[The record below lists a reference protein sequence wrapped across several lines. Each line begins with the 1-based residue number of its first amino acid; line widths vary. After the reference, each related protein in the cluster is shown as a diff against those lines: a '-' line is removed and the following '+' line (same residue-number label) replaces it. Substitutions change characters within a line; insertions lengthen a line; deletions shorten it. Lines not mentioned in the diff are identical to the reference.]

1 MPGQWAER
9 GLYLWGHLC
18 CILELLYGIL
28 WVIPVACLSL
38 PVTLPFILRSPGY
51 NRSNYDP
58 IRLVW
63 YAPISLYK
71 WTLSVY
77 QNRSCAGYRRQR
89 PGKKFRRLE
98 PAALPS
104 LRKRTLSQGHTRP
117 QTQSSFLTKL
127 PLEIRQII
135 YEEVIRDGTLHRH
148 IIELKNIK
156 IGARNQLC
164 GIGCEQFK
172 RAYCNSPATHDICSM
187 CGTVANAP
195 ETLFSKTGSSCG
207 PLALVKSCRQIYLEM
222 IDLFYGQ

>member
-1 MPGQWAER
+1 
-9 GLYLWGHLC
+9 
-18 CILELLYGIL
+18 
-28 WVIPVACLSL
+28 VIPVACLSL
-38 PVTLPFILRSPGY
+38 PVTIPLSLRRPRYS
-51 NRSNYDP
+51 RSNYDP
-58 IRLVW
+58 IGLVW

-77 QNRSCAGYRRQR
+77 QNKSCAGYRRQR
-89 PGKKFRRLE
+89 HEKKFRRLE

-104 LRKRTLSQGHTRP
+104 LRKRRLSQGHMRP

-164 GIGCEQFK
+164 GIGCEQAK
-172 RAYCNSPATHDICSM
+172 WGYCNSPATHDISSM

-207 PLALVKSCRQIYLEM
+207 PLALVKSCRRIYLEM
-222 IDLFYGQ
+222 IDMFYGQ

>member
-63 YAPISLYK
+63 YAPLSLYK

-77 QNRSCAGYRRQR
+77 QNKLCPGYRRQR
-89 PGKKFRRLE
+89 HEKKFRRLE

-104 LRKRTLSQGHTRP
+104 LRKRRLSQGHVRP

-135 YEEVIRDGTLHRH
+135 YEEVIRDGTLRRH

-164 GIGCEQFK
+164 GIGCDRNEWGG
-172 RAYCNSPATHDICSM
+172 CTLSD
-187 CGTVANAP
+187 AP
-195 ETLFSKTGSSCG
+195 ETWFRKTVSSCN
-207 PLALVKSCRQIYLEM
+207 PLALAKSCRRIYLET
-222 IDLFYGQ
+222 IDLFYGE